1 LKPDYAV
8 AILAGVLVVVLI
20 ALGLIAACAK
30 AQEAPICLS
39 AKVKLADKSE
49 TWTGKQTRDSVT
61 GLRGGDKLYA
71 QGGNDFVNGGRDN
84 DEVDGGDG
92 NDTLC
97 GGRGDDTIHGGA
109 GDDLIYG
116 EEEQDFVDAGTG
128 NDRILG
134 SAFSDDLYG
143 GEGED
148 IVAGGGGLSNDNI
161 DGGDGNDL
169 CITGEDDTI
178 FNCEATAP
186 DPKGADSDERPQ
198 GVGSGERGAVTK
210 ISLTLRDGTAWGQ
223 VTSPDGDCIGGRH
236 IRFNTYEFGFIS
248 VRLDE
253 TKSDPA
259 GNWQGPFLL
268 PSGLYFAQVD
278 SAPGCRYA
286 VSATLPL

>member
-1 LKPDYAV
+1 VKSARYVLLTLALIV
-8 AILAGVLVVVLI
+8 ALVVAFIV
-20 ALGLIAACAK
+20 ATPTP
-30 AQEAPICLS
+30 AQEAPVCLS
-39 AKVKLADKSE
+39 AKEKLADKPE
-49 TWTGKQTRDSVT
+49 TWKGKQTRDSVT

-92 NDTLC
+92 NDILC
-97 GGRGDDTIHGGA
+97 GGRGDDSIHGGA

-116 EEEQDFVDAGTG
+116 EEESDFVDAGIG

-143 GEGED
+143 GEGDD

-161 DGGDGNDL
+161 DGGEGNDL

-178 FNCEATAP
+178 FNCEATAE
-186 DPKGADSDERPQ
+186 DPKGADSDERPHE
-198 GVGSGERGAVTK
+198 VGEGERGAVTK
-210 ISLTLRDGTAWGQ
+210 ISLDLSNGSAKGR
-223 VTSPDGDCIGGRH
+223 VTSKDPDCVGDRH

-253 TKSDPA
+253 TNADPA
-259 GNWQGPFLL
+259 GYWQGPFLL
-268 PSGLYFAQVD
+268 PGGLYFAQVG

-286 VSATLPL
+286 VSPTLAL

>member
-1 LKPDYAV
+1 LKPDYAIAV
-8 AILAGVLVVVLI
+8 LAGVLVVVLI
-20 ALGLIAACAK
+20 ALGLVAACAK
-30 AQEAPICLS
+30 AQEAPICLG
-39 AKVKLADKSE
+39 AKEKLNDKPE
-49 TWTGKQTRDSVT
+49 TWEGKPTRDSVT
-61 GLRGGDKLYA
+61 GLRGGDNLYG
-71 QGGNDFVNGGRDN
+71 QGGSDLINGGRDN
-84 DEVDGGDG
+84 DKVDGGVG

-97 GGRGDDTIHGGA
+97 GGRGDDSIYGGE

-116 EEEQDFVDAGTG
+116 EEESDFVDAGTG

-143 GEGED
+143 GEGDD

-186 DPKGADSDERPQ
+186 DPKGADSDERPHD
-198 GVGSGERGAVTK
+198 VGQGERGAVTK
-210 ISLTLRDGTAWGQ
+210 ISLTLGDGTAWGR
-223 VTSPDGDCIGGRH
+223 VTSPDGDCVSGRH
-236 IRFNTYEFGFIS
+236 IRFNTYELGFIS

-253 TKSDPA
+253 TTSDPT

-268 PSGLYFAQVD
+268 PTGLYFAQVD
-278 SAPGCRYA
+278 SSPGCRYA
-286 VSATLPL
+286 VSPTLPL